1 MSKETLLF
9 GQILLKTMLAV
20 RNKLEQSLLDEGFSD
35 ITFDKVALM
44 KVLTLKDEMIQQD
57 LADVMKR
64 HKSTVL
70 RTIDGLEK
78 KKLVARVPDS
88 VDRRKNT
95 IILTKAGQEL
105 VKKFDA
111 IEKKVNDK
119 IVKGFTA
126 AELKTFEGHLKRIH
140 DVVKE

>member
-20 RNKLEQSLLDEGFSD
+20 RNKLEQSLQDEGFAD
-35 ITFDKVALM
+35 ISFDKVALL
-44 KVLTLKDEMIQQD
+44 KVLTVKDEMIQQD

-88 VDRRKNT
+88 ADRRKNT
-95 IILTKAGQEL
+95 VVLTKAGQEL

-126 AELKTFEGHLKRIH
+126 SELKTFEAHLKRIH
-140 DVVKE
+140 DVLKE

>member
-20 RNKLEQSLLDEGFSD
+20 RNKLEQSLQDEGFAD
-35 ITFDKVALM
+35 ISFDKVALL
-44 KVLTLKDEMIQQD
+44 KVLTVKDEMIQQD

-88 VDRRKNT
+88 ADRRKNT
-95 IILTKAGQEL
+95 VVLTKAGQEL

-119 IVKGFTA
+119 IVKCI
-126 AELKTFEGHLKRIH
+126 ER
-140 DVVKE
+140 VKFFLLNSCIAQQFYV

>member
-1 MSKETLLF
+1 MSKESLLF
-9 GQILLKTMLAV
+9 GPILLKTMLAV
-20 RNKLEQSLLDEGFSD
+20 RNKLEQSLQNEGFD
-35 ITFDKVALM
+35 ISFDKVALM
-44 KVLTLKDEMIQQD
+44 KVLTLKDEVIQQD

-78 KKLVARVPDS
+78 KKLVVRVPDPA
-88 VDRRKNT
+88 DRRKNT

-119 IVKGFTA
+119 LIKGFTA
-126 AELKTFEGHLKRIH
+126 AELKTFEAQLKKIQEA
-140 DVVKE
+140 VKG

>member
-1 MSKETLLF
+1 MSKESLLF

-20 RNKLEQSLLDEGFSD
+20 RNKLEQSLQNEGFD
-35 ITFDKVALM
+35 ISFDKVALM
-44 KVLTLKDEMIQQD
+44 KVLTLKDEVIQQD
-57 LADVMKR
+57 IADVMKR

-78 KKLVARVPDS
+78 KKLVVRVPDPA
-88 VDRRKNT
+88 DRRKNT

-111 IEKKVNDK
+111 IERKVNDK
-119 IVKGFTA
+119 LIKGFTA
-126 AELKTFEGHLKRIH
+126 AELKTFEAQLKKIQEA
-140 DVVKE
+140 VKG

>member
-1 MSKETLLF
+1 MSKESLLF

-20 RNKLEQSLLDEGFSD
+20 RNKLEQSLQNEGFD
-35 ITFDKVALM
+35 ISFDKVALM
-44 KVLTLKDEMIQQD
+44 KVLTLKDEVIQQD

-78 KKLVARVPDS
+78 KKLVVRVPDPA
-88 VDRRKNT
+88 DRRKNT

-111 IEKKVNDK
+111 IERKVNDK
-119 IVKGFTA
+119 LIKGFTA
-126 AELKTFEGHLKRIH
+126 AELKTFEAQLKKIQEA
-140 DVVKE
+140 VKG

>member
-1 MSKETLLF
+1 MSKESLLF

-20 RNKLEQSLLDEGFSD
+20 RNKLEQSLQNEGFD
-35 ITFDKVALM
+35 ISFDKVALM
-44 KVLTLKDEMIQQD
+44 KVLTLKDEVIQQD

-78 KKLVARVPDS
+78 KKLVVRVPDPA
-88 VDRRKNT
+88 DRRKNT

-119 IVKGFTA
+119 LIKGFTA
-126 AELKTFEGHLKRIH
+126 AELKTFEAQLKKIQEA
-140 DVVKE
+140 VKG